1 MIKTTSVSTID
12 QRVETWNQSIATAVG
27 GLCTQV
33 RNRELFDGQ
42 IRRFCSYGME
52 FTKLRASGL
61 TLQRQRHDAD
71 NRDNQYFYLIYQR
84 DGSARVQQR
93 HSQAAMRRGDLVL
106 LDSNQP
112 FSIEYPDHGYQ
123 YCFHIPREM
132 ALRNWRHTRIL
143 TAEKVSAETDLAS
156 LVTPLLQKTAVV
168 GHTSPSGNTEDCLLN
183 AVLSLVQPLFTQTRD
198 RAKEYHSIYLQKA
211 MTFIERNLR
220 NEAITTK
227 TVADHL
233 GISPRHLQ
241 RIFKTL
247 GTSFNKLIRE
257 HRLCACASDL
267 TDPRLAH
274 VDVTSVAFYWG
285 FKDCAHFS
293 RVFKDYYGV
302 PPSQYRTQHLTGH

>member
-1 MIKTTSVSTID
+1 MIKTTNVSAID
-12 QRVETWNQSIATAVG
+12 QRVATWKQSVDQAVG

-33 RNRELFDGQ
+33 GSREHFAGQ

-52 FTKLRASGL
+52 FTKLQASGL
-61 TLQRQRHDAD
+61 TLQRKRHDAD

-93 HSQAAMRRGDLVL
+93 HSHATMQRGDLVL

-112 FSIEYPDHGYQ
+112 FSIEYGEHGYQ

-132 ALRNWRHTRIL
+132 ALRNWRHTRVL
-143 TAEKVSAETDLAS
+143 TAEKVSAKSDLAA

-168 GHTSPSGNTEDCLLN
+168 GRTDPTGASEDCLLN
-183 AVLSLVQPLFTQTRD
+183 AVLSLMQPLFTQTRD

-211 MTFIERNLR
+211 MAFIEHNLR
-220 NEAITTK
+220 NEAITGQM
-227 TVADHL
+227 VADHL

-247 GTSFNKLIRE
+247 GTSFNKLLRE

-267 TDPRLAH
+267 ADPRLAH
-274 VDVTSVAFYWG
+274 IDVTSVAFYWG

-293 RVFKDYYGV
+293 RVFKDHYGL
-302 PPSQYRTQHLTGH
+302 PPSQYRAQHLTGR